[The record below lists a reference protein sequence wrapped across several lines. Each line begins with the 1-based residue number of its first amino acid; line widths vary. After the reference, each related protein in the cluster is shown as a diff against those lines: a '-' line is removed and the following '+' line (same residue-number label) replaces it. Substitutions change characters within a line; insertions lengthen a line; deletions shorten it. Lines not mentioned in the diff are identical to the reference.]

1 MEQELKIFYVE
12 TSEIRSYENNPRQN
26 DEAAEKLAAIIERYG
41 FRQPL
46 LLTNDRDKQIV
57 CGETRLKAAKILGME
72 RLPVMYADDMNED
85 EIRAF
90 RIADNKTSEYAQWDE
105 EKLMAEFEALAE
117 NAAFDIS
124 MTGFDEKEY
133 LKFMEKEGE
142 ALSAAADDFHYKE
155 QYGVIVMCKD
165 EAEQEQVY
173 TALQEQGYDCKVVAT

>member
-1 MEQELKIFYVE
+1 MGQELKIFYVE
-12 TSEIRSYENNPRQN
+12 TGGIRSYENNPRQN
-26 DEAAEKLAAIIERYG
+26 DEAAEKLAKIIQRYG

-46 LLTNDRDKQIV
+46 LLTNDRDRQIV

-72 RLPVMYADDMNED
+72 RLPVMYADDMGED

-117 NAAFDIS
+117 NEFDIA
-124 MTGFDEKEY
+124 MTGFNEKEY
-133 LKFMEKEGE
+133 LKLMEKEAE

-155 QYGVIVMCKD
+155 QYGVIVLCRD
-165 EAEQEQVY
+165 EAEQEAVF
-173 TALQEQGYDCKVVAT
+173 TTLQEQGYDCKVVAT